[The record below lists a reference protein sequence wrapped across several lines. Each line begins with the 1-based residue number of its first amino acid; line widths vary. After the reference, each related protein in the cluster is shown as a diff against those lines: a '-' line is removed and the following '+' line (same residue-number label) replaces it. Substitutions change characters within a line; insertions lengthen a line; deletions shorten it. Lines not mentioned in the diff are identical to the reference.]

1 VGKNQAGVINMKKL
15 IALILFVLGSS
26 VQAETYFCSYTVP
39 DTASLKTIITRAEAD
54 VFWWTSNAKDKYM
67 MKLAYETGT
76 GIFLIGNFSTVY
88 AGATV
93 IFINKNSKEI
103 SITYQQAENNQS
115 SDVFYG
121 DCIVE

>member
-1 VGKNQAGVINMKKL
+1 MKKL
-15 IALILFVLGSS
+15 IVFVLFILSSS
-26 VQAETYFCSYTVP
+26 VQAETYFCSYSIS
-39 DTASLKTIITRAEAD
+39 DTATLKTIITRAEAD
-54 VFWWTSNAKDKYM
+54 VFWWTSNATDKYM
-67 MKLAYETGT
+67 MKLAYETDT
-76 GIFLIGNFSTVY
+76 GIFLIGNFSKVD

-121 DCIVE
+121 NCLID